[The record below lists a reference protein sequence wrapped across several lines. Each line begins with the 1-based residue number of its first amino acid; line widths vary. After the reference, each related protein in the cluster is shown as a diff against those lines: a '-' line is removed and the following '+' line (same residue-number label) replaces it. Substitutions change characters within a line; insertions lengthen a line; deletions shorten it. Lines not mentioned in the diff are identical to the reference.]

1 MVFSTFCVAAEAR
14 AGRSILPALNS
25 ARTPKCKHCLG
36 NKICWPKPRF
46 SKSPDLGGYFYQARA
61 HETSSRPISWRKR
74 SKNLSKI
81 ESFLTKTIYFS
92 KNQAPGPFPNERSWN
107 FASIGAM
114 DTSVRPNLTDLVT
127 KTCKKSVKMKVPNS
141 SRQFP
146 RVYRGFPTLS
156 NPSRGS
162 SMMSEGSQ
170 PVAPTLHVKKKLI
183 TECREKSDHRVPR
196 KKCMSR
202 KKRIHV
208 KKKVITAWREKLM
221 TDECWLLIDHWSL
234 MIDD

>member
-1 MVFSTFCVAAEAR
+1 MFFLGIFGQNLDFRSPETQAVIPTKRELMKPLPDRFRDENVFFSSKA
-14 AGRSILPALNS
+14 LP
-25 ARTPKCKHCLG
+25 KHEWKLD
-36 NKICWPKPRF
+36 F
-46 SKSPDLGGYFYQARA
+46 SP
-61 HETSSRPISWRKR
+61 PNI
-74 SKNLSKI
+74 
-81 ESFLTKTIYFS
+81 
-92 KNQAPGPFPNERSWN
+92 KNQPLTTLWIDRSWN
-107 FASIGAM
+107 FASIGGM
-114 DTSVRPNLTDLVT
+114 DTSVRPNLTDLVA
-127 KTCKKSVKMKVPNS
+127 KTCKKSVKMKVSNS

-221 TDECWLLIDHWSL
+221 TNECWLLIDHWSL